1 MAVNK
6 VVIND
11 EIKIDLTSDTVSP
24 DTLSKGITAHDK
36 SGNVIVGT
44 MEGGGATSG
53 PWVEYGSYFEQGDNN
68 PSGSSDMPIYN
79 NFLIG
84 DKIILHNFTYVPKRL
99 LNYVFLY
106 RSSSNQEFRPCNDD
120 IGKIVDFSDSDTIE
134 NFFTYS
140 IMGMKISRLIFP
152 ANLKKIWSA
161 GIGFEGSAG
170 ILDFSRC
177 KQVPVLF
184 STRSMGRFII
194 NSTAPKVDT
203 IGSLTKGGYC
213 QMIIVPDAL
222 YDEWRNTT
230 NWTSVKVLIKKA
242 SEVTE

>member
-6 VVIND
+6 VVINN
-11 EIKIDLTSDTVSP
+11 ETQLDLTSDTVSP

-44 MEGGGATSG
+44 MEGGSAPSG
-53 PWVEYGSYFEQGDNN
+53 PWVEYGSYMEEDDTD
-68 PSGSSDMPIYN
+68 PSGPSRMPIYN
-79 NFLIG
+79 SFSIR
-84 DKIILHNFTYVPKRL
+84 DKIILHNFNYVPRKL
-99 LNYVFLY
+99 LNYVYLHDY
-106 RSSSNQEFRPCNDD
+106 GSEEFRPCNDD
-120 IGKIVDFSDSDTIE
+120 TGKIVDFSDSDTIE

-161 GIGFEGSAG
+161 GIGFEGGAG

-184 STRSMGRFII
+184 STRSMGPFRI
-194 NSTAPKVDT
+194 NGIAPKVDT
-203 IGSLTKGGYC
+203 ISNLT
-213 QMIIVPDAL
+213 
-222 YDEWRNTT
+222 
-230 NWTSVKVLIKKA
+230 
-242 SEVTE
+242 

>member
-11 EIKIDLTSDTVSP
+11 DIKIDLTSDTVSP

-36 SGNVIVGT
+36 SGEVIVGT
-44 MEGGGATSG
+44 MEGGSAPSG

-68 PSGSSDMPIYN
+68 PSGSSNMPIYN

-99 LNYVFLY
+99 LDYTFLY
-106 RSSSNQEFRPCNDD
+106 QSSSNQEFRPCNDD

-152 ANLKKIWSA
+152 ANLKKIWLY
-161 GIGFEGSAG
+161 GIGFCDGAG

-184 STRSMGRFII
+184 STRSMGRFKI

-203 IGSLTKGGYC
+203 IGGLTQGGYC